1 MGSVGPQVAGLGLT
15 KIYSSDE
22 DVTDIS
28 GDEGSD
34 VDEEPVSE
42 AESEENSDVE
52 NNSDEVM
59 GRGVIR

>member
-1 MGSVGPQVAGLGLT
+1 M
-15 KIYSSDE
+15 YSSDK

-52 NNSDEVM
+52 NSSDEVM
-59 GRGVIR
+59 GGGYISHKSSI